1 MTNTAQNP
9 SIVSVD
15 PTSSTLIEVFEGEI
29 GGIKQPVVDARQLH
43 TYLKNQRQF
52 SDWIKTRIKRYEF
65 VESQDYSMVSQKCE
79 TIRNYQ
85 SGSRSG
91 AKTSI
96 EYHLTLDTAKELSM
110 VENNEQ
116 GRTARR
122 YFIDCERRATEALIQ
137 SLTSYTPRH
146 KITPEQKS
154 VLKEIVDQRV
164 SGNVSARAEMWSR
177 HNRHFNI
184 NSYHELLAVHFED
197 AKRYL
202 ANMDVKS
209 IIHPQPQPHVQ
220 TAPVIDQEL
229 LRRFVVNMHF
239 LRSWWAHYHAG
250 IKGMN
255 PHAAASVHEH
265 FISGSVDATT
275 IARHAGIHIPHNYI
289 NYYPWNA
296 DNYERLRYWQL
307 HGQSNQS

>member
-1 MTNTAQNP
+1 MTNTARNLP
-9 SIVSVD
+9 IVSVD
-15 PTSSTLIEVFEGEI
+15 SSYSALVNVFEGEI
-29 GGIKQPVVDARQLH
+29 GGVKQPVVDARELH
-43 TYLKNQRQF
+43 VYLQNQRQF
-52 SDWIKTRIKRYEF
+52 ADWIKIRITKYNFIADQDF
-65 VESQDYSMVSQKCE
+65 VCFSQKSE
-79 TIRNYQ
+79 TQRRDGQ
-85 SGSRSG
+85 TGAARS
-91 AKTSI
+91 T

-137 SLTSYTPRH
+137 SLTSYAPRH
-146 KITPEQKS
+146 KVSPEQKS

-164 SGNVSARAEMWSR
+164 SGNVRARAEMWSR

-209 IIHPQPQPHVQ
+209 IIQPQPQPHVQ

-250 IKGMN
+250 IKGIN

-275 IARHAGIHIPHNYI
+275 IARHIGIQIPHNYI

-296 DNYERLRYWQL
+296 DNYERQRYWQL

>member
-1 MTNTAQNP
+1 MTNTVQNP

-15 PTSSTLIEVFEGEI
+15 PTASTLVEAFEGEI
-29 GGIKQPVVDARQLH
+29 GGIKQPVVNARQLH
-43 TYLKNQRQF
+43 TYLQNGELF
-52 SDWIKTRIKRYEF
+52 ATWIKQRIEKYKF
-65 VESQDYSMVSQKCE
+65 VEDQDFALILENPKTKQ
-79 TIRNYQ
+79 IGRGGNR
-85 SGSRSG
+85 RS
-91 AKTSI
+91 KD
-96 EYHLTLDTAKELSM
+96 YHLTLDTAKELSM

-154 VLKEIVDQRV
+154 VLKEIVDQRT
-164 SGNVSARAEMWSR
+164 SGNVRARAEMWSR

-202 ANMDVKS
+202 TNMEIKS
-209 IIHPQPQPHVQ
+209 SIQPQPQPHVQ

-250 IKGMN
+250 IKGIN

-265 FISGSVDATT
+265 FVSGSVDATT
-275 IARHAGIHIPHNYI
+275 IARHIGIQIPHNYI

-296 DNYERLRYWQL
+296 DNYERQRYWQL